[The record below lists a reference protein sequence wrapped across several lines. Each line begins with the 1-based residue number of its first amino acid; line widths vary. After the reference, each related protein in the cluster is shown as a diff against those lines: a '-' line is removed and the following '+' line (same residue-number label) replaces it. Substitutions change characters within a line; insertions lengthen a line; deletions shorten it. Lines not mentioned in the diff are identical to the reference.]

1 MEAAPEGQSENGE
14 ETAAPRL
21 LTPSFPQ
28 GKIKR
33 IMKLDRD
40 IKKATSEA
48 TFAISLATELFIQ
61 SLAAGAHTE
70 MTRRGRRIVRG
81 EHVRS
86 AVRAHQ
92 PTADFLLDCLSQPP
106 RPSSECSAD
115 ATCQMEGEGNEK
127 EKEKGKGKEKEK
139 EKKEKPLPRGAQRI
153 DRFFQK
159 TSVDPDPNP
168 VEQWGLWCK
177 FLWPLF
183 PACIP
188 RREFSVDYKFVSLMK
203 K

>member
-1 MEAAPEGQSENGE
+1 MEAEPENQSISREEAP
-14 ETAAPRL
+14 PP

-40 IKKATSEA
+40 IKKATAEA
-48 TFAISLATELFIQ
+48 TLAISLATELFIQ
-61 SLAAGAHTE
+61 SLAAGAHAE
-70 MTRRGRRIVRG
+70 ISRRGRRIVKA

-106 RPSSECSAD
+106 PPSSRRTSG
-115 ATCQMEGEGNEK
+115 ATCETASEGKEKDNETEK
-127 EKEKGKGKEKEK
+127 EKAKE
-139 EKKEKPLPRGAQRI
+139 KEKPLPHGTQRI
-153 DRFFQK
+153 DQFFHK

-168 VEQWGLWCK
+168 VEQ
-177 FLWPLF
+177 
-183 PACIP
+183 
-188 RREFSVDYKFVSLMK
+188 
-203 K
+203 

>member
-1 MEAAPEGQSENGE
+1 MEAEPENQSINREEAP
-14 ETAAPRL
+14 PPPP

-40 IKKATSEA
+40 IKKATAEA
-48 TFAISLATELFIQ
+48 TLAISLATELFIQ
-61 SLAAGAHTE
+61 SLAARAHAE
-70 MTRRGRRIVRG
+70 ISRRGRRIVKP

-106 RPSSECSAD
+106 PPSSRRSGG
-115 ATCQMEGEGNEK
+115 ATCETGSE
-127 EKEKGKGKEKEK
+127 GKEKDTETEK
-139 EKKEKPLPRGAQRI
+139 DKAREKEKPLPRGTQRI
-153 DRFFQK
+153 DQFFHK

-168 VEQWGLWCK
+168 VEQ
-177 FLWPLF
+177 
-183 PACIP
+183 
-188 RREFSVDYKFVSLMK
+188 
-203 K
+203 

>member
-1 MEAAPEGQSENGE
+1 METEQENQTPTTEKAPSIS
-14 ETAAPRL
+14 
-21 LTPSFPQ
+21 LTTSFPQ

-61 SLAAGAHTE
+61 FLTTGAHAQ
-70 MTRRGRRIVRG
+70 MTSCGRRIVRG

-106 RPSSECSAD
+106 APASRHGTD
-115 ATCQMEGEGNEK
+115 AACQTERERKDKDK
-127 EKEKGKGKEKEK
+127 E
-139 EKKEKPLPRGAQRI
+139 KEKPLPRGTRRI
-153 DRFFQK
+153 DQFFQK
-159 TSVDPDPNP
+159 TSVDAHTNKDENQVETSVNP
-168 VEQWGLWCK
+168 EANQVEQ
-177 FLWPLF
+177 
-183 PACIP
+183 
-188 RREFSVDYKFVSLMK
+188 
-203 K
+203 